1 MTCHVAG
8 DIVTSRMHI
17 ITSQHSFKF
26 KRIHIP
32 SVISINKSQGQSMKT
47 AEPDLQN
54 QWTKY
59 ICCPR
64 NQRTCSF

>member
-8 DIVTSRMHI
+8 DKVTSRMHI

-32 SVISINKSQGQSMKT
+32 SVISINTSQGQSMKT

-54 QWTKY
+54 
-59 ICCPR
+59 R
-64 NQRTCSF
+64 